1 MAELDKTIRLGGT
14 ARSPEDVTSLHDLGL
29 QFAEIP
35 INHPSKFLPLVPLYQ
50 SLRKKLGFDYLC
62 HGPKEGDPN
71 DVETLNSV
79 YLPKVLELF
88 PIMQNLSMPLLT
100 IHLWLDQR
108 FVKKDSLA
116 SKLDILKKIVK
127 NAAAYEVT
135 VCIENLSEGARDL
148 EPAFHEIPS
157 LRMTLDL
164 GHGEL
169 LCEKNR
175 SLGFIEKYPDRIR
188 HVHLHDNRGG
198 NSHTDDLH
206 LPPGEGVIDF
216 KRLFEALCQIHY
228 DRTVTLELKPHEI
241 RKCLAYVHEL
251 VSCLPHGRSAC

>member
-1 MAELDKTIRLGGT
+1 MNKIDLGGT
-14 ARSPEDVTSLHDLGL
+14 ARSPEDVASLYDLGL
-29 QFAEIP
+29 RFAEIP
-35 INHPSKFLPLVPLYQ
+35 IGNPSKFLPLVPVYESLQKKFGLY
-50 SLRKKLGFDYLC
+50 YLC

-71 DVETLNSV
+71 DVEALNGL

-88 PIMQNLSMPLLT
+88 PVMQSLSMRLLT
-100 IHLWLDQR
+100 IHLWLDRR
-108 FVKKDSLA
+108 FVQKNALD
-116 SKLDILKKIVK
+116 SKLDILKRMVEK
-127 NAAAYEVT
+127 AAEYPIT
-135 VCIENLSEGARDL
+135 VCIENLSEEARDL
-148 EPAFHEIPS
+148 EPAFHKIPA
-157 LRMTLDL
+157 LMMTLDL

-175 SLGFIEKYPDRIR
+175 CAGFIEKFPERIQ

-216 KRLFEALCQIHY
+216 RGLFEALRRMDY

-241 RKCLAYVHEL
+241 RKCLAYVSEL
-251 VSCLPHGRSAC
+251 VSGLSHGVPSR

>member
-1 MAELDKTIRLGGT
+1 MKNIDLGGT
-14 ARSPEDVTSLHDLGL
+14 ARSPEDVTSLYDLGL
-29 QFAEIP
+29 QFVEIP
-35 INHPSKFLPLVPLYQ
+35 INNPPKFLPLVQIYQ
-50 SLRKKLGFDYLC
+50 SLQKKLQFYYLC

-71 DVETLNSV
+71 DVEALNQV

-88 PIMQNLSMPLLT
+88 PIMQRLSMRLLT
-100 IHLWLDQR
+100 IHLWLDRR
-108 FVKKDSLA
+108 FVKKNALE
-116 SKLDILKKIVK
+116 SKLDILKRMVEKAVE
-127 NAAAYEVT
+127 YQVT
-135 VCIENLSEGARDL
+135 VCIENLSEEARDL
-148 EPAFHEIPS
+148 EPAFHGIPS
-157 LRMTLDL
+157 LMMTLDL

-175 SLGFIEKYPDRIR
+175 SLGFIEKFPERIR

-216 KRLFEALCQIHY
+216 KGLFEALHRIHY

-241 RKCLAYVHEL
+241 RKCLAYVSEL
-251 VSCLPHGRSAC
+251 LSGLPHGRTSC

>member
-1 MAELDKTIRLGGT
+1 MVDLGKIIRLGGT
-14 ARSPEDVTSLHDLGL
+14 ARSPEDVTSLYDLGL

-35 INHPSKFLPLVPLYQ
+35 INHPSKFLPLVPIYR
-50 SLRKKLGFDYLC
+50 SLRQKLGFDYLC

-71 DVETLNSV
+71 DVETLNKV

-88 PIMQNLSMPLLT
+88 PIMQTLSMTLLT

-108 FVKKDSLA
+108 FVKRDALE
-116 SKLDILKKIVK
+116 SKLDILKKIVE
-127 NAAAYEVT
+127 NAADCEVT
-135 VCIENLSEGARDL
+135 VCIENLSEEAKDF

-175 SLGFIEKYPDRIR
+175 SLGFIEKYPDRIQ

-216 KRLFEALCQIHY
+216 RGLFEALSRTYY
-228 DRTVTLELKPHEI
+228 DHTVTLELKPHEI
-241 RKCLAYVHEL
+241 RECLAYVREL
-251 VSCLPHGRSAC
+251 VSCLPYGRATC

>member
-1 MAELDKTIRLGGT
+1 MNKIDLGGT
-14 ARSPEDVTSLHDLGL
+14 ARSPEDVASLYDLGL
-29 QFAEIP
+29 RFAEIP
-35 INHPSKFLPLVPLYQ
+35 IGNPSKFLPLVPVYESLQKKFGLY
-50 SLRKKLGFDYLC
+50 YLC

-71 DVETLNSV
+71 DVEALNGV

-88 PIMQNLSMPLLT
+88 PVMQSLSMRLLT
-100 IHLWLDQR
+100 IHLWLDRR
-108 FVKKDSLA
+108 FVQKNALD
-116 SKLDILKKIVK
+116 SKLDILKRMVEK
-127 NAAAYEVT
+127 AAEYPIT
-135 VCIENLSEGARDL
+135 VCIENLSEEARDL

-157 LRMTLDL
+157 LMMTLDL

-175 SLGFIEKYPDRIR
+175 CAGFIEKFPERIQ

-216 KRLFEALCQIHY
+216 KGLVEALGRMNY

-241 RKCLAYVHEL
+241 RKCLAYVSEL
-251 VSCLPHGRSAC
+251 VSGLSHGAPSR

>member
-1 MAELDKTIRLGGT
+1 MTNESREIDLGGT
-14 ARSPEDVTSLHDLGL
+14 ARSPEDVASLYDLGL
-29 QFAEIP
+29 RFAEIP
-35 INHPSKFLPLVPLYQ
+35 IANPSKFLPLVPVYE
-50 SLRKKLGFDYLC
+50 SLRKKLGLYYLC

-71 DVETLNSV
+71 DVEALNAV

-88 PIMQNLSMPLLT
+88 PVMQSLSMRLLT

-108 FVKKDSLA
+108 FVKKNA
-116 SKLDILKKIVK
+116 IESKLDLLKRMVEKASQNSIM
-127 NAAAYEVT
+127 
-135 VCIENLSEGARDL
+135 VCIENLSEEARDL
-148 EPAFHEIPS
+148 EPAFDEIPA
-157 LRMTLDL
+157 LMMTLDL

-175 SLGFIEKYPDRIR
+175 SMGFIENFPERIK
-188 HVHLHDNRGG
+188 HIHLHDNRGG

-216 KRLFEALCQIHY
+216 KKLFEALRRIHY

-241 RKCLAYVHEL
+241 RKCLAHVSEL
-251 VSCLPHGRSAC
+251 VSGSSHGVRSR

>member
-1 MAELDKTIRLGGT
+1 MTKETKKVDLGGT
-14 ARSPEDVTSLHDLGL
+14 ARSPEDVASLYDLGL

-35 INHPSKFLPLVPLYQ
+35 ISNPSKFLSLVPIYD
-50 SLRKKLGFDYLC
+50 SLQKKLGLYYLC

-71 DVETLNSV
+71 DVDALNRV
-79 YLPKVLELF
+79 YLPKVFELF
-88 PIMQNLSMPLLT
+88 PMMQSLSMKLLT
-100 IHLWLDQR
+100 IHLWLDRR
-108 FVKKDSLA
+108 FVQRNAFD
-116 SKLDILKKIVK
+116 SKLDILRRMVDK
-127 NAAAYEVT
+127 AGEYQVT
-135 VCIENLSEGARDL
+135 VCIENLSEEAGDM

-157 LRMTLDL
+157 LMMTLDL

-169 LCEKNR
+169 LCEENR
-175 SLGFIEKYPDRIR
+175 SLGFIERFPERIN

-216 KRLFEALCQIHY
+216 KALFEALRRIDY

-241 RKCLAYVHEL
+241 RKCLAYVSEL
-251 VSCLPHGRSAC
+251 VSGPSYGVLSR

>member
-1 MAELDKTIRLGGT
+1 MVDLGKIIRLGGT
-14 ARSPEDVTSLHDLGL
+14 ARSPEDVTSLYDLGL

-35 INHPSKFLPLVPLYQ
+35 INHPSKFLSLVPIYR
-50 SLRKKLGFDYLC
+50 SLREKLGMDYLC

-71 DVETLNSV
+71 DVDTLNKV

-88 PIMQNLSMPLLT
+88 PIMTTLSMPLLT

-108 FVKKDSLA
+108 FVKRDPLE
-116 SKLDILKKIVK
+116 SKLDLLKKIVE
-127 NAAAYEVT
+127 NAAEYEVT
-135 VCIENLSEGARDL
+135 VCIENLSEEAKDF
-148 EPAFHEIPS
+148 ESAFHEIPS

-175 SLGFIEKYPDRIR
+175 SVGFIEKFPERIQ

-198 NSHTDDLH
+198 NSHRDDLH

-216 KRLFEALCQIHY
+216 AGLFEKLRRIYY

-241 RKCLAYVHEL
+241 RNCLAYVSEM
-251 VSCLPHGRSAC
+251 VSGLPHGFRSR